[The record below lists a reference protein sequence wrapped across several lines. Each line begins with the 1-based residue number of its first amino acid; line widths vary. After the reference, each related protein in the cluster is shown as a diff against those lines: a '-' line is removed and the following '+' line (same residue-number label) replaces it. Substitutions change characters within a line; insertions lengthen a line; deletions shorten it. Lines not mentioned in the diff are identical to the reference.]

1 MITKVGTA
9 ETPMCARHPNIPEDP
24 STHQVC
30 RMRLLGTVEVMT
42 NKRVTLP
49 NKLLESLKAKG
60 GDFLLFYEDDSGKIV
75 VKMEKG

>member
-1 MITKVGTA
+1 
-9 ETPMCARHPNIPEDP
+9 
-24 STHQVC
+24 
-30 RMRLLGTVEVMT
+30 MRLLGTVEVMT